1 MQIQVKLNYLRIAPR
16 KTRQIVDL
24 VRGKT
29 AIEAANILEFVV
41 RKPAEPI
48 LKLLKSAMATA
59 KNDSKLDVNNL
70 YISKITAN
78 EGPKLK
84 RFRPVSRGS
93 AHALWKRTSHIVL
106 VLDEIK
112 PTLRPFG
119 KSQGRQAQGK
129 PGKIDATKQ
138 IVEEI
143 SEGKEDLTKNKERQ
157 KFEKKNQKMQKGPGS
172 LNRMFRRKS
181 IG

>member
-1 MQIQVKLNYLRIAPR
+1 MQIQVKLSYLRIAPR

-29 AIEAANILEFVV
+29 AVQAATILEFVV

-59 KNDSKLDVNNL
+59 KTDSKLDVNNL

-84 RFRPVSRGS
+84 RSRPVSRGS
-93 AHALWKRTSHIVL
+93 AHPLWKRTSHIVL

-112 PTLRPFG
+112 PTV
-119 KSQGRQAQGK
+119 RQAKDGAK
-129 PGKIDATKQ
+129 NG
-138 IVEEI
+138 EI
-143 SEGKEDLTKNKERQ
+143 LNQVAEGNADIKENDLTKKKEKQ
-157 KFEKKNQKMQKGPGS
+157 KFEKTNQKMQKGPGS

-181 IG
+181 I

>member
-29 AIEAANILEFVV
+29 AVQAASILEFVI

-93 AHALWKRTSHIVL
+93 AHPLWKRTSHIVL

-112 PTLRPFG
+112 PTTKK
-119 KSQGRQAQGK
+119 KS
-129 PGKIDATKQ
+129 
-138 IVEEI
+138 
-143 SEGKEDLTKNKERQ
+143 
-157 KFEKKNQKMQKGPGS
+157 KK
-172 LNRMFRRKS
+172 
-181 IG
+181 

>member
-16 KTRQIVDL
+16 KTKQIVDL

-29 AIEAANILEFVV
+29 AVQAASILEFVV

-70 YISKITAN
+70 YISKITSN

-93 AHALWKRTSHIVL
+93 AHPLWKRTSHILL

-112 PTLRPFG
+112 PTAG
-119 KSQGRQAQGK
+119 KKSEKGENKTATTSQAEGNIEVNEG
-129 PGKIDATKQ
+129 DSTKK
-138 IVEEI
+138 
-143 SEGKEDLTKNKERQ
+143 KEKQ
-157 KFEKKNQKMQKGPGS
+157 KFENRNQKMQKGPGS

-181 IG
+181 I

>member
-29 AIEAANILEFVV
+29 AVQAASILEFVV
-41 RKPAEPI
+41 RKPADPI
-48 LKLLKSAMATA
+48 LKLLRSAMATA
-59 KNDSKLDVNNL
+59 KNDSKLDVSNL

-112 PTLRPFG
+112 PTVG
-119 KSQGRQAQGK
+119 KKSKKEENK
-129 PGKIDATKQ
+129 PLAVDQVA
-138 IVEEI
+138 
-143 SEGKEDLTKNKERQ
+143 EGDSIAKEEDLTKKKEKQ
-157 KFEKKNQKMQKGPGS
+157 KFEQRNQKMQKGPGS

-181 IG
+181 I